1 MKTSNQIDEGGYW
14 IITGSYLFKIMTA
27 SAPHFL
33 KRSSG
38 SRKNKENALTML
50 HISACYSFPE

>member
-33 KRSSG
+33 QRSSG
-38 SRKNKENALTML
+38 ES
-50 HISACYSFPE
+50 S